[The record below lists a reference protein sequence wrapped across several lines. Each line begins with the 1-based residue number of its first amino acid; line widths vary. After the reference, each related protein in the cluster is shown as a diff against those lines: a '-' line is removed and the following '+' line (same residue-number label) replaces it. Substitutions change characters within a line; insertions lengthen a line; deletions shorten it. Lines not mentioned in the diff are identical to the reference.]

1 MTQALATSALST
13 KALAIFAGT
22 KAKAH
27 IAKNGLQA
35 KDIRV
40 VAGAA
45 GGPKGLLLLGLDKFI
60 FGEWLKTSNQPVDL
74 LGASIGAWR
83 MATACMDDCE
93 AGFDRLT
100 RDYIAQ
106 DYEPVYNQRGK
117 RVMPS
122 SEFVSTE
129 FAKAL
134 VSYFEN
140 HLQEVL
146 NHPRYNLHIITSR
159 GRGFLRQTQ
168 QGKRLQA
175 RTTLGFAGA
184 YFANLVARRAMGA
197 FMQRVVF
204 SNHGDLPFMSNDYA
218 TKQLPLV
225 EANFYE
231 ALQASCSIPF
241 VLNAVNDVPGDGGL
255 TDYHCHMNYVGKLR
269 DDELVLVPHFQ
280 QHLIAGWLDKSL
292 KWRHKHPSFSST
304 AFLDNVVVLAPTAE
318 WVKTLPSGKIPD
330 RQDFHIYADNFAGR
344 EKAWSGAVSQSEQ
357 LVREFKDF
365 LVTQNSHQIQT
376 L

>member
-1 MTQALATSALST
+1 MTQALA
-13 KALAIFAGT
+13 IYAGK

-60 FGEWLKTSNQPVDL
+60 FGEWLKTSSQPVDL

-83 MATACMDDCE
+83 MATACMNDCE

-106 DYEPVYNQRGK
+106 DYEPIYNKRGK

-122 SEFVSTE
+122 TGFVSDG
-129 FAKAL
+129 FSKAL
-134 VSYFEN
+134 TSFFEN

-146 NHPRYNLHIITSR
+146 HHPRYNLHIITSR
-159 GRGFLRQTQ
+159 GRGFLRQTRSD
-168 QGKRLQA
+168 KRLQA
-175 RTTLGFAGA
+175 RTVFGFAGA
-184 YFANLVARRAMGA
+184 FFANLVNRPAMGT
-197 FMQRVVF
+197 FMERVVF
-204 SNHGDLPFMSNDYA
+204 SSGYDEGELPFDSADYA
-218 TKQLPLV
+218 TREVTLTP
-225 EANFYE
+225 ANFYA

-241 VLNAVNDVPGDGGL
+241 VLNAMNDIAGAPQGSYWDGGM
-255 TDYHCHMNYVGKLR
+255 TDYHCHMNYAGKLR
-269 DDELVLVPHFQ
+269 DDEIVLVPHFQ
-280 QHLIAGWLDKSL
+280 KHLIAGWLDKAL
-292 KWRHKHPSFSST
+292 KWRHKST
-304 AFLDNVVVLAPTAE
+304 AFLDNVVVLAPTPE
-318 WVKTLPSGKIPD
+318 WTRELPDGKIPD
-330 RQDFHIYADNFAGR
+330 RQDFHTYADNFAGR

-357 LVREFKDF
+357 LVREFKEF
-365 LVTQNSHQIQT
+365 LSQQDHQRIQV

>member
-1 MTQALATSALST
+1 MTY
-13 KALAIFAGT
+13 ALAIYAGR

-60 FGEWLKTSNQPVDL
+60 FGEWLKTSNQSVDL
-74 LGASIGAWR
+74 VGASIGAWR

-106 DYEPVYNQRGK
+106 DYEPVYNKRGK

-122 SEFVSTE
+122 PEFVSAE
-129 FAKAL
+129 FGKAL
-134 VSYFEN
+134 RSFYEG
-140 HLQEVL
+140 HLAEVL

-159 GRGFLRQTQ
+159 GRGFLRQTHQ
-168 QGKRLQA
+168 EQRLQA
-175 RTTLGFAGA
+175 RTVLGFAGA
-184 YFANLVARRAMGA
+184 YFANLVNRTAMGG
-197 FMQRVVF
+197 FMERVVF
-204 SNHGDLPFMSNDYA
+204 SNHPMPFKANDYV
-218 TKQLPLV
+218 TSQHPLSQ
-225 EANFYE
+225 ANFYE

-241 VLNAVNDVPGDGGL
+241 VLNAVNDVAGAPLGSYWDGGL
-255 TDYHCHMNYVGKLR
+255 TDYHCHMNYAGKLR

-292 KWRHKHPSFSST
+292 KWRHKSSG
-304 AFLDNVVVLAPTAE
+304 FLDNVVVLAPKVE
-318 WVKTLPSGKIPD
+318 WVKTLPNGKIPD
-330 RQDFHIYADNFAGR
+330 RQDFQTYAENFSQR
-344 EKAWSGAVSQSEQ
+344 ERIWTESVHKSAQ
-357 LVREFKDF
+357 LVREFKEF
-365 LVTQNSHQIQT
+365 LIQQDHERIQA

>member
-1 MTQALATSALST
+1 MTQALA
-13 KALAIFAGT
+13 IYAGK

-60 FGEWLKTSNQPVDL
+60 FGEWLKTSSQPVDL

-122 SEFVSTE
+122 SEFVSEE
-129 FAKAL
+129 FGQAL
-134 VSYFEN
+134 FNFYDGHVAEI
-140 HLQEVL
+140 L

-159 GRGFLRQTQ
+159 GRGFLRQTHP
-168 QGKRLQA
+168 GKRLQA
-175 RTTLGFAGA
+175 RTVLGFAVA
-184 YFANLVARRAMGA
+184 YFANLMSRPAMGR
-197 FMQRVVF
+197 FMERVVF
-204 SNHGDLPFMSNDYA
+204 SNHSELPFASDDYA
-218 TKQLPLV
+218 TRQLKLV
-225 EANFYE
+225 ETNFYG

-241 VLNAVNDVPGDGGL
+241 VLNAVNDVTGAPTGSYWDGGL
-255 TDYHCHMNYVGKLR
+255 TDYHCHMNYAGKLR
-269 DDELVLVPHFQ
+269 ADEIVLVPHFQ

-292 KWRHKHPSFSST
+292 KWRHKST
-304 AFLDNVVVLAPTAE
+304 AFLDNVVVLAPTAD
-318 WVKTLPSGKIPD
+318 WIRTLPNGKIPD
-330 RQDFHIYADNFAGR
+330 RQDFHAYADDFAGR
-344 EKAWSGAVSQSEQ
+344 AKAWNGAVNLSEK
-357 LVREFKDF
+357 LVHEFKNCVDNREK
-365 LVTQNSHQIQT
+365 TTIQS

>member
-1 MTQALATSALST
+1 MTQALA
-13 KALAIFAGT
+13 IYAGK

-60 FGEWLKTSNQPVDL
+60 FGEWLKTSSQSVDL

-83 MATACMDDCE
+83 MATACMNDCE

-122 SEFVSTE
+122 AEFVSTE
-129 FAKAL
+129 FSKAL
-134 VSYFEN
+134 VSFFEN

-159 GRGFLRQTQ
+159 GRGFLRQTKPD
-168 QGKRLQA
+168 KRLQA
-175 RTTLGFAGA
+175 RTVLGFAGA
-184 YFANLVARRAMGA
+184 YFANLMSRPAMGQ

-204 SNHGDLPFMSNDYA
+204 SNRGELPFDTSDYSTMKVA
-218 TKQLPLV
+218 LSQ
-225 EANFYE
+225 ANFYE

-241 VLNAVNDVPGDGGL
+241 VLNAVNDVTSAPQGSYWDGGL
-255 TDYHCHMNYVGKLR
+255 TDYHCHMNYAGKLR
-269 DDELVLVPHFQ
+269 DDEIVLVPHFQ
-280 QHLIAGWLDKSL
+280 KHLIAGWLDKAL
-292 KWRHKHPSFSST
+292 KWRHSST
-304 AFLDNVVVLAPTAE
+304 AFLDNVVVLAPTLE
-318 WVKTLPSGKIPD
+318 WARTLPDGKIPD
-330 RQDFHIYADNFAGR
+330 RQDFHAYADNFAGR
-344 EKAWSGAVSQSEQ
+344 EKAWSGAVDQSYQ
-357 LVREFKDF
+357 LVREFKDY
-365 LVTQNSHQIQT
+365 LDNQDHRIIQS

>member
-1 MTQALATSALST
+1 MTQALA
-13 KALAIFAGT
+13 IYAGK

-27 IAKNGLQA
+27 IAKNGFQA

-83 MATACMDDCE
+83 MATACMDNCE

-100 RDYIAQ
+100 KDYIAQ
-106 DYEPVYNQRGK
+106 DYEPVYNKRGK

-122 SEFVSTE
+122 AEFVSSE
-129 FAKAL
+129 FSKAL
-134 VSYFEN
+134 VSFFEN

-159 GRGFLRQTQ
+159 GRGFLKQTNPS
-168 QGKRLQA
+168 KRLQT
-175 RTTLGFAGA
+175 RTMLGFAGA
-184 YFANLVARRAMGA
+184 YFANLASRRAMGSL
-197 FMQRVVF
+197 MERVVF
-204 SNHGDLPFMSNDYA
+204 SNRGALPFDDSDYA
-218 TKQLPLV
+218 TKQFTLSL
-225 EANFYE
+225 ANFCA

-241 VLNAVNDVPGDGGL
+241 VLNAVNDVTGAPPGSYWDGGL
-255 TDYHCHMNYVGKLR
+255 TDYHCHMNFAGKLR
-269 DDELVLVPHFQ
+269 DDEIVLVPHFQ

-292 KWRHKHPSFSST
+292 KWRHKST
-304 AFLDNVVVLAPTAE
+304 AFLDNVVVLAPTAD
-318 WVKTLPSGKIPD
+318 WIRTLPNGKIPD
-330 RQDFHIYADNFAGR
+330 RRDFHAYADDFSGRAKAWNGAVNLSEKLVHEFKNCVDNR
-344 EKAWSGAVSQSEQ
+344 EKTTIQ
-357 LVREFKDF
+357 L
-365 LVTQNSHQIQT
+365 L
-376 L
+376 

>member
-1 MTQALATSALST
+1 MAQALA
-13 KALAIFAGT
+13 IYAGA

-60 FGEWLKTSNQPVDL
+60 FGEWLKTSDQPVDL

-106 DYEPVYNQRGK
+106 DYEPVYNKRGK

-122 SEFVSTE
+122 SEFVSAE
-129 FAKAL
+129 FSKAL
-134 VSYFEN
+134 TSFFEN
-140 HLQEVL
+140 HLHEVL
-146 NHPRYNLHIITSR
+146 NHPRYRLHVITSR
-159 GRGFLRQTQ
+159 GRGFLKQTNPS
-168 QGKRLQA
+168 KRLQA
-175 RTTLGFAGA
+175 RVALGFVGA
-184 YFANLVARRAMGA
+184 YFANLMSRPAMGK
-197 FMQRVVF
+197 FMERVVF
-204 SNHGDLPFMSNDYA
+204 SNQGELPFDASDYA
-218 TKQLPLV
+218 TQQLSLV
-225 EANFYE
+225 QANFYE

-241 VLNAVNDVPGDGGL
+241 VLNAVNDVVGAPPSSYWDGGL
-255 TDYHCHMNYVGKLR
+255 TDYHCHMNYTGKLR
-269 DDELVLVPHFQ
+269 DDEIVLVPHFQ
-280 QHLIAGWLDKSL
+280 KHLIAGWLDKSL
-292 KWRHKHPSFSST
+292 KWRHKST

-318 WVKTLPSGKIPD
+318 WARTLPDGKIPD

-357 LVREFKDF
+357 LVQEFKDY
-365 LVTQNSHQIQT
+365 LDNQDHRIIQS

>member
-1 MTQALATSALST
+1 MTQALA
-13 KALAIFAGT
+13 IYAGT

-27 IAKNGLQA
+27 IATNGLQA

-60 FGEWLKTSNQPVDL
+60 FGEWLKTSNQSVDL

-100 RDYIAQ
+100 KDYIAQ

-122 SEFVSTE
+122 SEFVSAE

-134 VSYFEN
+134 ILFFEN

-146 NHPRYNLHIITSR
+146 NHPRYRLHVLTSH
-159 GRGFLRQTQ
+159 GRGFLKQTNPS
-168 QGKRLQA
+168 KRLQA
-175 RTTLGFAGA
+175 RTVLGFAGA
-184 YFANLVARRAMGA
+184 YFANLAQRRAMGH
-197 FMQRVVF
+197 FMKRVVF
-204 SNHGDLPFMSNDYA
+204 SSENGEIGVAELPFMSNDYA
-218 TKQLPLV
+218 TRQFPLV
-225 EANFYE
+225 QANFYA

-241 VLNAVNDVPGDGGL
+241 VLNAVNDVAGAPLGSYWDGGL
-255 TDYHCHMNYVGKLR
+255 TDYHCHMNYAGKLR
-269 DDELVLVPHFQ
+269 DDEIVLVPHFQ

-292 KWRHKHPSFSST
+292 KWRHKST
-304 AFLDNVVVLAPTAE
+304 AFLDNVVVLAPTTE
-318 WVKTLPSGKIPD
+318 WARTLPNGKIPD
-330 RQDFHIYADNFAGR
+330 RQDFHTYADNFAGR
-344 EKAWSGAVSQSEQ
+344 EKAWNGAVDQSHQ
-357 LVREFKDF
+357 LVQEFKDY
-365 LVTQNSHQIQT
+365 LDNQDHRIIQS

>member
-1 MTQALATSALST
+1 MTQALA
-13 KALAIFAGT
+13 IYAGK

-60 FGEWLKTSNQPVDL
+60 FGEWLKTSSQPVDL

-106 DYEPVYNQRGK
+106 DYEPTYNKRGK

-122 SEFVSTE
+122 AEFVSAE
-129 FAKAL
+129 FSKAL
-134 VSYFEN
+134 TSFYDGHVA
-140 HLQEVL
+140 EVL
-146 NHPRYNLHIITSR
+146 QHPRYNLHIITSR
-159 GRGFLRQTQ
+159 GRGFLRQTRQ
-168 QGKRLQA
+168 DKRLQA
-175 RTTLGFAGA
+175 RTVLGFAVA
-184 YFANLVARRAMGA
+184 FFANLTTRRAMGGL
-197 FMQRVVF
+197 MERVVF
-204 SNHGDLPFMSNDYA
+204 SNRGEFPFDAADYA
-218 TKQLPLV
+218 TQQLPLV
-225 EANFYE
+225 QTNFYA

-241 VLNAVNDVPGDGGL
+241 VLNAINDIEGAPRGSYWGGGM
-255 TDYHCHMNYVGKLR
+255 TDYHCHMNYAGKLR
-269 DDELVLVPHFQ
+269 DDEIVLVPHFQ
-280 QHLIAGWLDKSL
+280 RHLVAGWLDKAF
-292 KWRHKHPSFSST
+292 KWRHKST

-318 WVKTLPSGKIPD
+318 FVAALPNKKIPD
-330 RQDFHIYADNFAGR
+330 RQDFHTYADDFSSR
-344 EKAWSGAVSQSEQ
+344 EKVWRGAVTLSGQ
-357 LVREFKDF
+357 LVKDF
-365 LVTQNSHQIQT
+365 KNYVDNREKITIQS

>member
-1 MTQALATSALST
+1 MTQALA
-13 KALAIFAGT
+13 IYAGK

-60 FGEWLKTSNQPVDL
+60 FGEWLKTSSQPVDL

-93 AGFDRLT
+93 AGFERLT
-100 RDYIAQ
+100 KDYIAQ

-122 SEFVSTE
+122 AEFVSTE
-129 FAKAL
+129 FSKAL
-134 VSYFEN
+134 VSFFEN

-168 QGKRLQA
+168 SDKRLQV
-175 RTTLGFAGA
+175 RTMLGFAAA
-184 YFANLVARRAMGA
+184 YFANLAARRAMGGL
-197 FMQRVVF
+197 MERVVF
-204 SNHGDLPFMSNDYA
+204 SSGYDEGELPFDTSDYA
-218 TKQLPLV
+218 TQQLPLV
-225 EANFYE
+225 QANFYA

-241 VLNAVNDVPGDGGL
+241 VLNAMNDIAGAPQGSYWDGGL
-255 TDYHCHMNYVGKLR
+255 TDYHCHMNYAGKLH
-269 DDELVLVPHFQ
+269 DDEIVLIPHFQ
-280 QHLIAGWLDKSL
+280 KHLIAGWLDKAL
-292 KWRHKHPSFSST
+292 KWRHKST
-304 AFLDNVVVLAPTAE
+304 TFLDNVVVLAPMLE
-318 WVKTLPSGKIPD
+318 WARTLPDGKIPD
-330 RQDFHIYADNFAGR
+330 RQDFHVYADNFAGR
-344 EKAWSGAVSQSEQ
+344 EKAWSGAVIQSEQ
-357 LVREFKDF
+357 LVREFKEF
-365 LVTQNSHQIQT
+365 LHLQDHQRIQV

>member
-1 MTQALATSALST
+1 MTQALA
-13 KALAIFAGT
+13 IYAGK

-27 IAKNGLQA
+27 IAKNGFQA

-60 FGEWLKTSNQPVDL
+60 FGEWLKTSSQPVDL

-122 SEFVSTE
+122 SEFVSEE
-129 FAKAL
+129 FGKAL
-134 VSYFEN
+134 FNFYDGHVAEI
-140 HLQEVL
+140 L

-159 GRGFLRQTQ
+159 GRGFLRQTHP
-168 QGKRLQA
+168 GKRLQA
-175 RTTLGFAGA
+175 RTVLGFAVA
-184 YFANLVARRAMGA
+184 YFANLMSRPAMGR
-197 FMQRVVF
+197 FMERVVF
-204 SNHGDLPFMSNDYA
+204 SNHSELPFASDDYA
-218 TKQLPLV
+218 TRQLKLV
-225 EANFYE
+225 ETNFYG

-241 VLNAVNDVPGDGGL
+241 VLNAVNDVTGAPTGSYWDGGL
-255 TDYHCHMNYVGKLR
+255 TDYHCHMNYAGKLR
-269 DDELVLVPHFQ
+269 ADEIVLVPHFQ

-292 KWRHKHPSFSST
+292 KWRHKST
-304 AFLDNVVVLAPTAE
+304 AFLDNVVVLAPTAD
-318 WVKTLPSGKIPD
+318 WIRTLPNGKIPD
-330 RQDFHIYADNFAGR
+330 RQDFHAYADDFAGR
-344 EKAWSGAVSQSEQ
+344 AKAWNGAVNLSEK
-357 LVREFKDF
+357 LVHEFKNCVDNREK
-365 LVTQNSHQIQT
+365 TTIQS

>member
-1 MTQALATSALST
+1 MTQALA
-13 KALAIFAGT
+13 IYAGK

-60 FGEWLKTSNQPVDL
+60 FGEWLKTSTQPVDL

-83 MATACMDDCE
+83 MATACMNDCE

-106 DYEPVYNQRGK
+106 DYEPVYNQCGK

-122 SEFVSTE
+122 AEFVSSE
-129 FAKAL
+129 FSKAL
-134 VSYFEN
+134 VSFFEN

-159 GRGFLRQTQ
+159 GRGFLRQTYPS
-168 QGKRLQA
+168 KRLQA
-175 RTTLGFAGA
+175 RTVLGFAGA
-184 YFANLVARRAMGA
+184 YFANLVNRKAMGQL
-197 FMQRVVF
+197 MERVVF
-204 SNHGDLPFMSNDYA
+204 SNRGELPFDASDYTTQRA
-218 TKQLPLV
+218 TLSQ
-225 EANFYE
+225 ANFYG

-241 VLNAVNDVPGDGGL
+241 VLNAVNDVAGAPLGSYWDGGM
-255 TDYHCHMNYVGKLR
+255 TDYHCHMNYSSKLR
-269 DDELVLVPHFQ
+269 DDEIVLVPHFQ

-292 KWRHKHPSFSST
+292 KWRHKGT
-304 AFLDNVVVLAPTAE
+304 VFLDNVVVLAPTAE
-318 WVKTLPSGKIPD
+318 WARTLPDGKIPD
-330 RQDFHIYADNFAGR
+330 RQDFHTYADNFAGR
-344 EKAWSGAVSQSEQ
+344 ENAWSGAVSQSEQ
-357 LVREFKDF
+357 LVREFKEF
-365 LVTQNSHQIQT
+365 LNQQDHQRIQT